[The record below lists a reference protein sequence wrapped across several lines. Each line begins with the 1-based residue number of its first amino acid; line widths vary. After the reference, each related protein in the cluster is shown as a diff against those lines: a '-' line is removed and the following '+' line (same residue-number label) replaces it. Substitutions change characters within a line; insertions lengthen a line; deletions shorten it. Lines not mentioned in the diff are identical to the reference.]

1 MCNFCV
7 VCITPL
13 ENKKESDAASG
24 QHLEAIQELGHGD
37 RQREESVAL
46 DKGPQEVIVVDDR

>member
-1 MCNFCV
+1 

-13 ENKKESDAASG
+13 ENKNESDAASG
-24 QHLEAIQELGHGD
+24 QYLEAIQELGHGD